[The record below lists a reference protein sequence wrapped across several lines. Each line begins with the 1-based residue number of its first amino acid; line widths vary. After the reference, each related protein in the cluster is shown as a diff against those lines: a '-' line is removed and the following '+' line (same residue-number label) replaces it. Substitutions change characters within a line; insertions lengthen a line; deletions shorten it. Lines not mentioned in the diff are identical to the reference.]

1 MIISDRGKCTI
12 EEHSSGLVH
21 SEIFLVVEEN
31 KTIDGSHGRYRLD
44 HAADLM
50 TKPTSLPLI
59 AP

>member
-1 MIISDRGKCTI
+1 MIISYWGKCTI

-21 SEIFLVVEEN
+21 SEILQVVEKN
-31 KTIDGSHGRYRLD
+31 KSIDGSYVRYRLD

-50 TKPTSLPLI
+50 KKTTSLPLI

>member
-50 TKPTSLPLI
+50 TKTTSLLLI